1 MKRSLF
7 QYINVH
13 INVRSTLLICAG
25 LVTLLVIGTTSARS
39 LVLRTLTHW
48 GIVAAA
54 AQAEGEKQLIVIYS
68 TPEGFEPAE
77 VTAHAGESIVMI
89 LNRSGIKDLT
99 YSVTLQQGQSPIFSA
114 TTELGSSALGNLSLT
129 AGEARVTEATHPEW
143 SCRINVTP

>member
-7 QYINVH
+7 QYINV
-13 INVRSTLLICAG
+13 RSVMLICVG
-25 LVTLLVIGTTSARS
+25 LITLLVIGTTSARS

-54 AQAEGEKQLIVIYS
+54 PAQAEGEKQLIVIYS
-68 TPEGFEPAE
+68 TPEGFEPSE
-77 VTAHAGESIVMI
+77 VTARAGESIVMI

-99 YSVTLQQGQSPIFSA
+99 YSVTLQQEQSPIFSA
-114 TTELGSSALGNLSLT
+114 TTELGSSALGSVSLT